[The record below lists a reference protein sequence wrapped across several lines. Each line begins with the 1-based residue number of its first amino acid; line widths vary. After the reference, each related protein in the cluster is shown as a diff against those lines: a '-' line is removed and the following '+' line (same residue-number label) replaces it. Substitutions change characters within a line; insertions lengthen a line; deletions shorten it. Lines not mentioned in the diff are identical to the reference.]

1 MNEDA
6 AKTIQEFEEIIKN
19 KKSDIVWFKIFQ
31 IFKEKESFVNMV
43 LNLNMS
49 KLTIIFQSALKKLI
63 DDYPKRLVAVFL
75 LFFKKFEIDKRNMQR
90 KH

>member
-63 DDYPKRLVAVFL
+63 DDYPKRLVAVL

>member
-43 LNLNMS
+43 LNLNMT

-75 LFFKKFEIDKRNMQR
+75 LFLKKFEIDKRNMQR

>member
-43 LNLNMS
+43 LNLN
-49 KLTIIFQSALKKLI
+49 INNNF
-63 DDYPKRLVAVFL
+63 
-75 LFFKKFEIDKRNMQR
+75 
-90 KH
+90 

>member
-63 DDYPKRLVAVFL
+63 DDYPKRLVTVFL
-75 LFFKKFEIDKRNMQR
+75 LFFKNFEIDKRNMQR